1 MNGPAVPR
9 RKPSFYVFVLLSFSD
24 TLSSSTPTRTNECT
38 AHNTHTLSEEGLRS
52 EPVTPC
58 YRNRTRDRNRMETNA
73 RKRPLPSN
81 PGLVFLSQLRS
92 GSHNQPSFCVF
103 LLFFS
108 YFQHPLPNTQYST
121 NKTTNNP
128 PEIGKVITEVGKKRE
143 RGNTD
148 AKRENKRETV
158 RQDSERSVISA
169 RYDAVG
175 VV

>member
-1 MNGPAVPR
+1 MVR
-9 RKPSFYVFVLLSFSD
+9 LSPDGSRVSMFLFCF
-24 TLSSSTPTRTNECT
+24 LSLTHYPHLHQPRTNECT
-38 AHNTHTLSEEGLRS
+38 ARTHTLSEEGLRS

-58 YRNRTRDRNRMETNA
+58 SRNRTRDRNRMETNA

-81 PGLVFLSQLRS
+81 PGLVFLSPLRS

-121 NKTTNNP
+121 NKTTTNP
-128 PEIGKVITEVGKKRE
+128 PEIGKVYTEVGIKKRG

-148 AKRENKRETV
+148 TQRENKRETV